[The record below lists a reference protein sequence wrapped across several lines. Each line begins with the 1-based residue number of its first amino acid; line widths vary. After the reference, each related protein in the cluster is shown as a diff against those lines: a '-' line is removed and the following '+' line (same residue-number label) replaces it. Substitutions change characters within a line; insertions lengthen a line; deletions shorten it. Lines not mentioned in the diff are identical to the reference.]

1 MEFLVE
7 GFLALTWKHVVMY
20 VIGIVLIWLAIKKD
34 YEPSCFSPWALGQFL

>member
-20 VIGIVLIWLAIKKD
+20 VIGIGSDLACD
-34 YEPSCFSPWALGQFL
+34 